1 MLKASF
7 TVAAAIFGDGGL
19 RYESQSLSF
28 DIFITGK
35 TELGF
40 LWTFLIM
47 HDGVRWVL
55 KVFSGSLVL
64 SSLLSA
70 FKEKLY
76 N

>member
-19 RYESQSLSF
+19 RYESPSLSF

-47 HDGVRWVL
+47 HDGVR
-55 KVFSGSLVL
+55 
-64 SSLLSA
+64 
-70 FKEKLY
+70 
-76 N
+76 